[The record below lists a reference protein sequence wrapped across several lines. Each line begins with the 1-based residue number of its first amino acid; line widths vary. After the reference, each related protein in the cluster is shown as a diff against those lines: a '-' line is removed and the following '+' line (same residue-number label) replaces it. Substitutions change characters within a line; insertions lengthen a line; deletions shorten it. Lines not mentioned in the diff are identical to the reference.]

1 MSGHRAIFREWR
13 DRLSQRATSPAG
25 SRAVFTNPAAPP
37 WFNVV
42 LAEPSIK
49 VLGDPPDQ
57 AQFIGGVNATWASE
71 RSMVEVSPP
80 LASAPWN

>member
-1 MSGHRAIFREWR
+1 MANRGRTDAAVHGAASRI
-13 DRLSQRATSPAG
+13 LPC

-57 AQFIGGVNATWASE
+57 AQLIGGVNATWASE

-80 LASAPWN
+80 LAAAPWN